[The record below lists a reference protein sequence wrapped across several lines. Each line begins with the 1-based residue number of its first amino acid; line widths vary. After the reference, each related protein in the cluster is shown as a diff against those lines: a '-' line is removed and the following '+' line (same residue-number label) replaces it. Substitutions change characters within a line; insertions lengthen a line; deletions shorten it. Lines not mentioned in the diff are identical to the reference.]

1 MLNKF
6 KSKSKK
12 SLITLWFYCALV
24 GNFFK
29 VTDMVIRHLFSG
41 HHGIEIEIAN
51 GFFYCVSRKWQS
63 AVFATKN
70 LLLKHWH
77 FGPPTTIYFVAVEK
91 WPKLL
96 CHLYLLVN
104 GFLIGHMSLDG
115 FFGEISTPKLLSKWS
130 MNLVKVENSQSI
142 FWCLPCT
149 KIIEQHYCLS
159 ASLRITTGTLSRFNF
174 RWKS

>member
-1 MLNKF
+1 MVNKF
-6 KSKSKK
+6 KSESKK
-12 SLITLWFYCALV
+12 FFNTLWFYCAPV
-24 GNFFK
+24 GIFFK

-77 FGPPTTIYFVAVEK
+77 FGPPTPIYFVAVEK

-115 FFGEISTPKLLSKWS
+115 FFGEINTQSFWIEMSGLQTYPK
-130 MNLVKVENSQSI
+130 
-142 FWCLPCT
+142 
-149 KIIEQHYCLS
+149 
-159 ASLRITTGTLSRFNF
+159 SLRVQLNEYQTDLQIFLN
-174 RWKS
+174 